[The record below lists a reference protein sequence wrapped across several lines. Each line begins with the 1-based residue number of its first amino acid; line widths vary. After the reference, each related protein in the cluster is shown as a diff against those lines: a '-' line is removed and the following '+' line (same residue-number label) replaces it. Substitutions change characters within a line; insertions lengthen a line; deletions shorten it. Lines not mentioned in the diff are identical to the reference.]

1 MAQSLSKVNSR
12 VTVEVYQIVIRNNSR
27 RRIATLPDADD
38 ELVDMLKKKY
48 PQPRFWVRL
57 ITELF

>member
-12 VTVEVYQIVIRNNSR
+12 VTVEVYRICIRTNSR
-27 RRIATLPDADD
+27 RRIARLPNADD
-38 ELVDMLKKKY
+38 EFVDMLKKKY
-48 PQPRFWVRL
+48 PKPFYWVRL

>member
-1 MAQSLSKVNSR
+1 MAQCISKLNSR
-12 VTVEVYQIVIRNNSR
+12 VTVEVYQIVVRNNSR
-27 RRIATLPDADD
+27 RRIASLPDADD

-48 PQPRFWVRL
+48 PQPRYFVRL

>member
-1 MAQSLSKVNSR
+1 MAQSLLKMNSR
-12 VTVEVYQIVIRNNSR
+12 VTVEVYQVFVRTNSR
-27 RRIATLPDADD
+27 RRIASLPDADD
-38 ELVDMLKKKY
+38 ELVDMLKAKY